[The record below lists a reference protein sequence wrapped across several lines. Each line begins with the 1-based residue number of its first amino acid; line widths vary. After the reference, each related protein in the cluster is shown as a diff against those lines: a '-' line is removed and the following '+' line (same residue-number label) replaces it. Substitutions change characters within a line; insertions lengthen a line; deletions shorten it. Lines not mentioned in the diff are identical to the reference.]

1 MDFIFKKTIY
11 WEYVIKTKYW
21 TKNKTN
27 YWKLNIGNMSLL
39 HKNITQDENT
49 FSIENKYSYHRQSI
63 ILQQKVNNITTR
75 LKYYITAQS
84 KYYYNKR

>member
-1 MDFIFKKTIY
+1 
-11 WEYVIKTKYW
+11 
-21 TKNKTN
+21 
-27 YWKLNIGNMSLL
+27 MSLL

-75 LKYYITAQS
+75 GKYYITA
-84 KYYYNKR
+84 